1 MSVTDDNRD
10 LTVAITTKE
19 IDLTTARD
27 FDIEL
32 TTAVAHAR
40 EREADRLI
48 LDFTAVHF
56 MDSGGVSQLI
66 DARNRLLEGGC
77 RLELDHVQRPV
88 EKILDVLG
96 LKTTFA
102 VV

>member
-1 MSVTDDNRD
+1 MSVTDDDRD
-10 LTVAITTKE
+10 LTVAITTRE
-19 IDLTTARD
+19 IDLTTAED
-27 FDIEL
+27 FDAEL
-32 TTAVAHAR
+32 VAATTSAR
-40 EREADRLI
+40 ERGAGRLI
-48 LDFTAVHF
+48 LDFRDVHF
-56 MDSGGVSQLI
+56 LDSGGVSQLI
-66 DARNRLLEGGC
+66 DARNRLLDAGC